1 MTETRVVLSTAPSLE
16 VAESLVSALV
26 SERLAA
32 CGNIVPG
39 VTSIYRWQGTVQ
51 RDAEVLVV
59 LKTVASCVHRM
70 MERLVELHPY
80 DVPEA
85 LVLPVEAGSAAY
97 LEWVA
102 ASADG

>member
-16 VAESLVSALV
+16 VAESLVSTLV
-26 SERLAA
+26 GERLAA

-39 VTSIYRWQGTVQ
+39 VTSIYRWQGRVQ
-51 RDAEVLVV
+51 RDAEVIVV

-70 MERLVELHPY
+70 TERLVELHPY

-85 LVLPVEAGSAAY
+85 LVLPVDAGSTAY
-97 LEWVA
+97 LDWV
-102 ASADG
+102 STSTDG